1 MVCQTA
7 SSGAQSGGKCHVGDE
22 DNGMESEGNEMESE
36 GNEMGAVSN
45 APVSAHRMDRHPK
58 VMALTI
64 QVCFQ
69 SAIVSRLA
77 IRHPSSA
84 RGAMRSFLRPYV

>member
-7 SSGAQSGGKCHVGDE
+7 SIGVQSGGKCHVVDE
-22 DNGMESEGNEMESE
+22 DNGMESE

-58 VMALTI
+58 VMALTM

-77 IRHPSSA
+77 IRRPNSA